1 MIHFKFPDGTKKS
14 ANAKVGENLL
24 DTVISNHLDIDGYGM
39 PSCYV
44 SNNDIGYTEV
54 LSATANQFFF

>member
-14 ANAKVGENLL
+14 AAAKVGENIL

-39 PSCYV
+39 LACYV
-44 SNNDIGYTEV
+44 GIDDV
-54 LSATANQFFF
+54 LRCSLQLAF